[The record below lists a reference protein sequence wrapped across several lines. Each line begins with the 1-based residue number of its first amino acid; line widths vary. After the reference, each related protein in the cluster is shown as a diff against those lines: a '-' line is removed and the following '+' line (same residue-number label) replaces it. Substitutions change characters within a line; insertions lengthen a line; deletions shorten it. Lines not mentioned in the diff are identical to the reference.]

1 MTLSKSYIDIAEAL
15 AILADTVGSESW
27 ILLTDQEKQASLVQS
42 TFLLDSSF
50 NWAGTISTN
59 EQELRWPRSNVYD
72 RDDRL
77 VPSDIIPNQIKQA
90 TALMALHLS
99 QAGGISSVS
108 NNVKSIKVGPISIGL
123 DSEESIDSQIIPR
136 FIISILSSFGDYE
149 GPSSSDSAYNVRA
162 YR

>member
-1 MTLSKSYIDIAEAL
+1 MTLSKSYIDIAEAS

-27 ILLTDQEKQASLVQS
+27 SSLSDSEKQASLIQS

-50 NWAGTISTN
+50 DWSGTISTN
-59 EQELRWPRSNVYD
+59 DQDLRWPRVGVYD

-77 VPSDIIPNQIKQA
+77 ISSDIIPNQIKQA

-149 GPSSSDSAYNVRA
+149 GPSSSDSAYNVRV